1 LGQGKKNGFGL
12 EINQKF
18 IFEGQYLDGKKH
30 GHGKLYLIE
39 SGYRYEGQFIEN
51 HKNGHGK

>member
-1 LGQGKKNGFGL
+1 MGQGKKNGFGL